1 MIKGKGIKTEIPI
14 DEFNNYEQT
23 DMKVY
28 TIIVTFNGAVW
39 IERCLDGMRKST
51 ILSNIIIVDN
61 NSTDNTVYI
70 VKTFYPEVMLIESKV
85 NAGFG
90 KANNIG
96 IAAALKNG
104 ADYFFLL
111 NQDTRIFP
119 DTLQRLIDAN
129 KKYPEYVALSPVHL
143 DGTTKKIDYNFIRY
157 IKNSDNFISD
167 IIIGGTP
174 VSEVYPLP
182 FINAALWLLSKECI
196 LHIGGFDPLYKHYG
210 EDEDYIHRMN
220 YHGYKIGFCPAVF
233 GVHDRNQLPLPFHE
247 LSGKKRFNRHYKNY
261 MIDLKNINKPFSL
274 CLFTVFKNISLQFIT
289 SLYRLKFH
297 NCLVEIKAALYLSL
311 QINKILRHRNLV
323 KSEGPAF
330 LENFQNIFNKKVN
343 FN

>member
-1 MIKGKGIKTEIPI
+1 MIKGKSIKTEIPTS
-14 DEFNNYEQT
+14 EFNHYEQT

-39 IERCLDGMRKST
+39 IERCLEGMKSST
-51 ILSNIIIVDN
+51 IFSNIIIVDN
-61 NSTDNTVYI
+61 NSTDTTVHI
-70 VKTFYPEVMLIESKV
+70 VKTFYPDVTLIESKV

-90 KANNIG
+90 KANNMG
-96 IAAALKNG
+96 INYALKKG

-111 NQDTRIFP
+111 NQDATIFP
-119 DTLQRLIDAN
+119 NTLQRLIEAN
-129 KKYPEYVALSPVHL
+129 KKYPEYAALSPIHL
-143 DGTTKKIDYNFIRY
+143 DGTSKKMDFNFIRY

-167 IIIGGTP
+167 ISIAGTS
-174 VSEVYPLP
+174 VDEVYPLP

-220 YHGYKIGFCPAVF
+220 YHGYKIGFCPTVY
-233 GVHDRNQLPLPFHE
+233 GVHDRNQNPSPFHK

-261 MIDLKNINKPFSL
+261 MIDLKNINKSFFL
-274 CLFTVFKNISLQFIT
+274 CIFTVFKKISLQFIT
-289 SLYRLKFH
+289 SLYNLKFY
-297 NCLVEIKAALYLSL
+297 NCLVEIKAALYLFL
-311 QINKILRHRNLV
+311 QINKVLRHRSLV
-323 KSEGPAF
+323 KLEGPAF
-330 LENFQNIFNKKVN
+330 LEDFSNILNNKIN

>member
-1 MIKGKGIKTEIPI
+1 MIKSKSIKTDIPTN
-14 DEFNNYEQT
+14 EFNHYEQT

-28 TIIVTFNGAVW
+28 TIIVTFNGSIW

-70 VKTFYPEVMLIESKV
+70 IKTFYPEVMLIESKV

-96 IAAALKNG
+96 IAAALKKG

-111 NQDTRIFP
+111 NQDARIFP
-119 DTLQRLIDAN
+119 NTLQTLIDAN
-129 KKYPEYVALSPVHL
+129 KKHPEYLAFSPVHL
-143 DGTTKKIDYNFIRY
+143 DGTAKKMDYNFIRY
-157 IKNSDNFISD
+157 IKNSDKFISD
-167 IIIGGTP
+167 ISIAATA
-174 VSEVYPLP
+174 VDEVYPLP
-182 FINAALWLLSKECI
+182 FINAAFWLLSKECI
-196 LHIGGFDPLYKHYG
+196 LRIGGFDPLYKHYG
-210 EDEDYIHRMN
+210 EDEDYIHRIN
-220 YHGYKIGFCPAVF
+220 YHGYKIGFCPAVY
-233 GVHDRNQLPLPFHE
+233 GAHDRNQLPLPFHQ
-247 LSGKKRFNRHYKNY
+247 LSGEKRFNRHYKNY
-261 MIDLKNINKPFSL
+261 MIDLKNINQSFSL
-274 CLFTVFKNISLQFIT
+274 CIFIVFKKISIQFIT

-311 QINKILRHRNLV
+311 QINKVLRHRSLI

-330 LENFQNIFNKKVN
+330 LENFQNLFNKKVN